1 MSIGRVDKL
10 DPVATPGLLTNQSI
24 TVSPLVMA
32 RPREFDRELALERA
46 TGVFWSKGYTST
58 STEDLLAAMEI
69 GRQSLYNAF
78 GDKRALYLEA
88 LERYQRATTSSHLQ
102 RLKAPVLPLVGVEA
116 LLLGLIAEDDSQR
129 AMGCM
134 GVGAVSEF
142 GAGDPALAELRARV
156 GLVLFS
162 SLVER
167 LREGQAQ
174 GQIDPAMNVE
184 EAARFVQMTMTG
196 LQLAARSGASVEALR
211 SLAHFT
217 VDRLKMR

>member
-1 MSIGRVDKL
+1 
-10 DPVATPGLLTNQSI
+10 
-24 TVSPLVMA
+24 MA
-32 RPREFDRELALERA
+32 RPREFDREVALERA
-46 TGVFWSKGYTST
+46 TSVFWAKGYTST

-88 LERYQRATTSSHLQ
+88 LERYQRATTSGHLQ
-102 RLKAPVLPLVGVEA
+102 RLKAPVSPLAGVKA
-116 LLLGLIAEDDSQR
+116 LLLGLIAEDDRQR

-156 GLVLFS
+156 EPVLYS
-162 SLVER
+162 SLVKR

-174 GQIDPAMNVE
+174 GEIDTSMNPK

-196 LQLAARSGASVEALR
+196 LQLAARSGASADVLR
-211 SLAHFT
+211 SLARFA

>member
-1 MSIGRVDKL
+1 
-10 DPVATPGLLTNQSI
+10 
-24 TVSPLVMA
+24 MA

-46 TGVFWSKGYTST
+46 TGVFWAKGYAST
-58 STEDLLAAMEI
+58 STEDLIATMGI

-88 LERYQRATTSSHLQ
+88 LERYQRATTAGHLQ
-102 RLKAPVLPLVGVEA
+102 RLKAPVSPLVGVEA
-116 LLLGLIAEDDSQR
+116 LLLGLIAEDDGQR

-142 GAGDPALAELRARV
+142 GAGDPAIAELRARV
-156 GLVLFS
+156 QPVLFS
-162 SLVER
+162 YLVKR
-167 LREGQAQ
+167 LREGKAQ
-174 GQIDPAMNVE
+174 GEIDTSMNPR

-196 LQLAARSGASVEALR
+196 LQLAARGGASVATLR
-211 SLAHFT
+211 SLARFA

>member
-1 MSIGRVDKL
+1 
-10 DPVATPGLLTNQSI
+10 
-24 TVSPLVMA
+24 MA

-46 TGVFWSKGYTST
+46 TDVFWAKGYAST
-58 STEDLLAAMEI
+58 STEDLLGAMGI

-88 LERYQRATTSSHLQ
+88 LERYQRATASGHLQ
-102 RLKAPVLPLVGVEA
+102 RLRAPVSPLAGVKA
-116 LLLGLIAEDDSQR
+116 LLLGLIVKNDGRR

-156 GLVLFS
+156 GAVLFS
-162 SLVER
+162 CLVER

-174 GQIDPAMNVE
+174 GEIDPAMNVE
-184 EAARFVQMTMTG
+184 DAARFVQMTMTG
-196 LQLAARSGASVEALR
+196 LQLAARSGASAKALH
-211 SLAHFT
+211 SLARFA